1 MSVVMDVKK
10 PSTNILR
17 ALRRAVGLPDR
28 EAVLRERDRV
38 HAEHLAAGRARQ
50 TALAAARAE
59 VEAWRA
65 PELRVNRLELENRLA
80 AAAESRRAD
89 QLAAELRANP
99 PRACLELRDFVEAVY
114 RTVNAD
120 SDAFRAG
127 LRKLGEA
134 LCRATIFVRDTGW
147 TLDDQ
152 VARETCDGLRHEIQ
166 AAFDEARRP
175 RDDEEGE
182 A

>member
-1 MSVVMDVKK
+1 M
-10 PSTNILR
+10 
-17 ALRRAVGLPDR
+17 
-28 EAVLRERDRV
+28 
-38 HAEHLAAGRARQ
+38 
-50 TALAAARAE
+50 
-59 VEAWRA
+59 
-65 PELRVNRLELENRLA
+65 
-80 AAAESRRAD
+80 
-89 QLAAELRANP
+89 
-99 PRACLELRDFVEAVY
+99 RDFVEAVY